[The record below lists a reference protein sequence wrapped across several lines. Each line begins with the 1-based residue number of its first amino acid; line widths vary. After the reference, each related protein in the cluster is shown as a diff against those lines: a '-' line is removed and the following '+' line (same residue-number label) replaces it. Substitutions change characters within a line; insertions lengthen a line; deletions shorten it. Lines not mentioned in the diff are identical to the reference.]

1 MQGEYNLNRP
11 LTEEELIDII
21 DNLSDLSGEDND
33 AEDDIWQNIVEVGEP
48 VAETND
54 LTLVAGES
62 VETVEEST
70 EIIEQVEE
78 TPVTN
83 KAVFEAFLTNN
94 HLTKKENIECRNNVT
109 YVTPP
114 IN

>member
-1 MQGEYNLNRP
+1 MQGEYNINRP
-11 LTEEELIDII
+11 LTEEELLDII
-21 DNLSDLSGEDND
+21 DNISDLSYCSGEDND
-33 AEDDIWQNIVEVGEP
+33 AEDDIWQNIVEGEP

-54 LTLVAGES
+54 PTLVAGES

-83 KAVFEAFLTNN
+83 KTVFEAFLANN
-94 HLTKKENIECRNNVT
+94 HLTKK
-109 YVTPP
+109 
-114 IN
+114 